1 MLGLGDAYVTIG
13 LEAAPRDVDLMRRVL
28 GDGFGRLVQVG
39 PGGQWRFVADL
50 VEDQKQ
56 FNPEPRLVDSNPF
69 GLLVEPGAVVV
80 VDSGGNDVLR
90 VAANRQISTLGVL
103 PPVAGAT
110 SGDSVP
116 TSITIGPDGA
126 YYIGELTGAPFRDG
140 ASTIYRLI
148 PGNAPEPFL
157 TGFKAVIGLAFDRD
171 GSLYVLQHAT
181 GATMLLGPGVLIRVT
196 PSGTRT
202 TLISGLDRPTGLA
215 IGPDGALYVSNH
227 GSSIAIG
234 EVLRIEP

>member
-1 MLGLGDAYVTIG
+1 MWILCAGCWGTASGDSCKS
-13 LEAAPRDVDLMRRVL
+13 
-28 GDGFGRLVQVG
+28 
-39 PGGQWRFVADL
+39 
-50 VEDQKQ
+50 DQEGNGVSSLIWSSTEKQ
-56 FNPEPRLVDSNPF
+56 FNPEPRIVDSNPF

-103 PPVAGAT
+103 PPVAGAA

-140 ASTIYRLI
+140 ASTIYRLV

-181 GATMLLGPGVLIRVT
+181 GATMLLGPGVVIRVT